1 MKSLSLE
8 NVTVLGLLS
17 HRLLRSSMRLESDIY
32 IPDRVCRLDSGGW
45 PADAEGRTL
54 LALIRQMEVTKR
66 EPSYLRETLRTVYGN
81 LNEKGY
87 LGEILPPGCF
97 NEQQLSGHNWLL
109 RALLDYARLTGCG
122 EARAAAG
129 RLVRSLY
136 LPLRGGAYARYPLR
150 PEDRVFEGRP
160 DGELTGD
167 CINGWYLSTDIGCAY
182 MCLDGLSRAYR
193 DLDIPELKDLLEEMI
208 EAFAAIDFV
217 GISMQ
222 THATLSGIRGILC
235 FYEALGDARYL
246 EMAKR
251 LFSLYERQGM
261 TENYANQNWFRRPHW
276 TEPCAI
282 VDSFMAAMDLF
293 RFTENIIYF
302 ETAQKIYWNA
312 LGHAQREN
320 GGFGC
325 DSCALGDNPFLYATG
340 TGGDAYWCCSMRGGE
355 GLAEVARSIGM
366 EKNGVVHIGLYNPAE
381 LRFPGGR
388 LEIRTQYPLEGRV
401 SCRLYGRLPQDR
413 IALFIPSYAADYH
426 LKVNGSAV
434 ECRRV
439 NGFAATT
446 VPENGFVELEFG
458 IPLLAEPG
466 KLAASRERMTISHGF
481 QMLGVSCEEECS
493 IEPSALRMTEPGV
506 YEGGGVVLR
515 PISDSYR
522 LDAASL
528 AARKLQ
534 ILFRRGEGRPV

>member
-1 MKSLSLE
+1 
-8 NVTVLGLLS
+8 
-17 HRLLRSSMRLESDIY
+17 
-32 IPDRVCRLDSGGW
+32 
-45 PADAEGRTL
+45 
-54 LALIRQMEVTKR
+54 
-66 EPSYLRETLRTVYGN
+66 
-81 LNEKGY
+81 
-87 LGEILPPGCF
+87 
-97 NEQQLSGHNWLL
+97 
-109 RALLDYARLTGCG
+109 
-122 EARAAAG
+122 
-129 RLVRSLY
+129 
-136 LPLRGGAYARYPLR
+136 
-150 PEDRVFEGRP
+150 
-160 DGELTGD
+160 
-167 CINGWYLSTDIGCAY
+167 
-182 MCLDGLSRAYR
+182 
-193 DLDIPELKDLLEEMI
+193 
-208 EAFAAIDFV
+208 
-217 GISMQ
+217 
-222 THATLSGIRGILC
+222 
-235 FYEALGDARYL
+235 
-246 EMAKR
+246 
-251 LFSLYERQGM
+251 
-261 TENYANQNWFRRPHW
+261 
-276 TEPCAI
+276 
-282 VDSFMAAMDLF
+282 
-293 RFTENIIYF
+293 
-302 ETAQKIYWNA
+302 
-312 LGHAQREN
+312 
-320 GGFGC
+320 
-325 DSCALGDNPFLYATG
+325 
-340 TGGDAYWCCSMRGGE
+340 
-355 GLAEVARSIGM
+355 M

-446 VPENGFVELEFG
+446 VPENGFVEPEFG

-534 ILFRRGEGRPV
+534 ILFRRGEGRTV